1 MLNQQGYVCEG
12 SGDNVFVV
20 KDGKVLTPPSYLGAL
35 EGITRNSVI
44 ELCERLHIPCE
55 ERPFTRHDVY
65 VADEV
70 FLTERSR
77 INSCCKS

>member
-55 ERPFTRHDVY
+55 ESHLLAMTY
-65 VADEV
+65 M
-70 FLTERSR
+70 
-77 INSCCKS
+77 

>member
-1 MLNQQGYVCEG
+1 M
-12 SGDNVFVV
+12 

-44 ELCERLHIPCE
+44 ELCERLSIPCE

-70 FLTERSR
+70 FLTGTANGV
-77 INSCCKS
+77 NSSCKVDSVRN